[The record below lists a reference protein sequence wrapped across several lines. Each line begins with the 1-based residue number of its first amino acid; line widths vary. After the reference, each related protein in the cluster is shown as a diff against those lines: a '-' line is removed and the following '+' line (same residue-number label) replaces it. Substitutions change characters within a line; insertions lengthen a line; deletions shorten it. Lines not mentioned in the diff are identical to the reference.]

1 MDLNSLDDINPTNYK
16 ERRLLCK
23 SSYILG
29 YYHFN
34 ALYRY
39 CPDISYVLLIRNKS
53 W

>member
-29 YYHFN
+29 YNHFN

-39 CPDISYVLLIRNKS
+39 ISLCITYRNKS